1 MKQFLSLVLSL
12 VMFLNLSISPAAAEN
27 NITST
32 DSGSNTASQSV
43 TASYTPDPTSMLSE
57 AKWGASAE
65 SLTESGTLAEAF
77 QAAKEN
83 SSIKYIQLQK
93 DITAADPYDVEGCQ
107 LTLDLNGKTLTGPS
121 GGSTLYLYK
130 SGELVSD
137 VTFKD
142 SSTGGKI
149 VGTEYYSAV
158 SMEDG
163 SKATF
168 LSGSY
173 QGGDGAL
180 EVYNG
185 TATIQ
190 GGEFSGGTYA
200 VRNLTDGTL
209 NIQGGTFNTGSNG
222 TLRTQGALTIED
234 GIFQSGFDIDGGS
247 VVVKGGTFTADSLG
261 HFEYW
266 SGTLDLS
273 AYDGTSALT
282 DLRVY
287 NRTDGVSVGAA
298 TVKLPEG
305 YGFYDCNDEE
315 KKIVTV
321 LNEGTTYGII
331 ASSSVTYSVTVAENI
346 ENGTVTVDK
355 TSAEVGETV
364 TLTVSPADGYQLS
377 ALTVTY
383 GTSNTVVTTTAGENG
398 TYTFRMPDGNVSI
411 RAEFESTADLKE
423 AVWGTSKDSLTSSG
437 TLEAAIAAA
446 AEDSSIKYIQ
456 LCKDITATN
465 GYYMKGCELTLDL
478 NGKTIAASGM
488 NSSLLFLDKNSNGTV
503 SNVTFTDSSSGG
515 TIKVSD
521 SSYSAIYIDDG
532 SRAVFEGGSY
542 QAKANV
548 ILVNSGSAAIN
559 GGSFTASSETAL
571 LVMEDST
578 ATINDGSFSASDNN
592 AWGRN
597 RGSITVNGG
606 SFTGSLSAE
615 LGTATI
621 KGGSFT
627 AGSSGHFQYFDGTLD
642 LSGYAG
648 TTLLTDLI
656 VYNDVANLAVS
667 AEKIKLPADYGFY
680 RYGDENKEIV
690 TTLQEGTKYMLISSG
705 GSAENAVITEVEFIL
720 GSTTY
725 KSGDTVTVYPDS
737 GIITVRVKGT
747 NFAKLDG
754 DKNKIVLAD
763 NTSGTEK
770 VEMSISSSSWSV
782 DTENNTAQ
790 LSMDANYFDVID
802 SADGFQITYTNDG
815 SKYENS
821 GITVKYSRKA
831 IIESVRISIDGNT
844 YTYGNTTSLNP
855 AKIKP
860 TSTVRISVQ
869 GTDLDLGRADNV
881 VEWKSGQYCALN
893 EDGWTLENNNSR
905 ATKTF
910 SASDFESQSEAFELR
925 FSNKGKESGSFTNSG
940 IYIIYA
946 LKAEITGMEVKV
958 GDVTYTSGNVT
969 LTAGSGAVTLIAK
982 GNYMINADEKN
993 EVNYINDSTTALKG
1007 WEYDAENGYRY
1018 ITIQVSVF
1026 AGLTEAFQLRY
1037 TNDAGSN
1044 WTDSG
1049 IYLSYQADIT
1059 SVDINWGS
1067 MSFTYSDEQVNGVD
1081 KGWICE
1087 NETVDKVTVKN
1098 SGTVSV
1104 KAEVKFEKNSAI
1116 ENITK
1121 VTGAFDST
1129 SATLAGEEE
1138 KIFTLTLSGKPD
1150 SSLDGVTIGT
1160 ITVTITKPAE

>member
-43 TASYTPDPTSMLSE
+43 TASYTPDPISMPE

-121 GGSTLYLYK
+121 GGSALNLYK

-149 VGTEYYSAV
+149 VGTGDYSAV
-158 SMEDG
+158 YVEDG

-173 QGGDGAL
+173 QGSDCAL

-200 VRNLTDGTL
+200 VKNFENDTL
-209 NIQGGTFNTGSNG
+209 NIQGGTFNAGSDGSLFN
-222 TLRTQGALTIED
+222 QGALTIED
-234 GIFQSGFDIDGGS
+234 GIFQSGLDIDGGS
-247 VVVKGGTFTADSLG
+247 VVVKGGTFTAGSLG

-273 AYDGTSALT
+273 AYDGTTALT
-282 DLRVY
+282 DLIFF
-287 NRTDGVSVGAA
+287 NRADGVSVGAA

-305 YGFYDCNDEE
+305 YGFYDCADEE

-331 ASSSVTYSVTVAENI
+331 ARSSVTYSVTVAENI
-346 ENGTVTVDK
+346 ENGTVTADK

-383 GTSNTVVTTTAGENG
+383 GTSNTAVTTTAGENG
-398 TYTFRMPDGNVSI
+398 TYTFQMPDGNVSI

-423 AVWGTSKDSLTSSG
+423 AKWGTSKDSLTSSG

-446 AEDSSIKYIQ
+446 EEDSSIKYIQ
-456 LCKDITATN
+456 LCKDVTATN
-465 GYYMKGCELTLDL
+465 RYYMKGCELTLDL

-488 NSSLLFLDKNSNGTV
+488 KSSILYLYKNSSGTV

-521 SSYSAIYIDDG
+521 SSYSAIYIADG
-532 SRAVFEGGSY
+532 SRAVFDGGSY
-542 QAKANV
+542 QSRTDV
-548 ILVNSGSAAIN
+548 ITVDSGSAVIN
-559 GGSFTASSETAL
+559 GGSFTASSQTAL
-571 LVMEDST
+571 YVEDDGT
-578 ATINDGSFSASDNN
+578 ATINDGTFSASDNN
-592 AWGRN
+592 TWGRN

-606 SFTGSLSAE
+606 SFTGPLLAE
-615 LGTATI
+615 SGTATI

-627 AGSSGHFQYFDGTLD
+627 VRSYAHFMYSGGTLD

-656 VYNDVANLAVS
+656 VYNNVANLAVS
-667 AEKIKLPADYGFY
+667 AENIKLPADYGFY
-680 RYGDENKEIV
+680 RYDDENKEIV
-690 TTLQEGTKYMLISSG
+690 TTLQKGTKYMMISSG
-705 GSAENAVITEVEFIL
+705 GSAENAVIMEVEFIL
-720 GSTTY
+720 ESTTY
-725 KSGDTVTVYPDS
+725 KSGETVTVYPDS
-737 GIITVRVKGT
+737 DIVGVRVKGT

-763 NTSGTEK
+763 NTSGTAK
-770 VEMSISSSSWSV
+770 VEMSISSSGWSV
-782 DTENNTAQ
+782 DTENNTAY
-790 LSMDANYFDVID
+790 LDMSAAYFNVID

-831 IIESVRISIDGNT
+831 VIASVRINIDGNT
-844 YTYGNTTSLNP
+844 YTYGNTTSSNP

-860 TSTVRISVQ
+860 TSTVSISVI

-893 EDGWTLENNNSR
+893 EDGWTVEKNNSM

-925 FSNKGKESGSFTNSG
+925 FSNKGKESSFTNSG

-946 LKAEITGMEVKV
+946 PKAEITGMEVKV

-969 LTAGSGAVTLIAK
+969 LTAGSGNVTLIAK

-993 EVNYINDSTTALKG
+993 RVNYINDSTTALNG
-1007 WEYDAENGYRY
+1007 WQYDAENGYKY
-1018 ITIQVSVF
+1018 ITFQVSAY

-1037 TNDAGSN
+1037 TNDAGNS

-1049 IYLSYQADIT
+1049 IYLRYQADIT

-1087 NETVDKVTVKN
+1087 NETADKVTVKN

-1121 VTGAFDST
+1121 VTGEFDST

-1160 ITVTITKPAE
+1160 ITVTITKPEE